1 MRKTKRIGDTRYVF
15 SSEGDLKVGD
25 EVFPIYYNGEWD
37 WVNITGFPDKP
48 HIVLD
53 EEVFFK
59 NNPSCK
65 RPVSWLRKETQ
76 TYTTYGYGDRNR
88 YFKIIESRKIEDIN
102 KQKVRN
108 AKLKLLLQK

>member
-48 HIVLD
+48 QYLTKKY
-53 EEVFFK
+53 F
-59 NNPSCK
+59 
-65 RPVSWLRKETQ
+65 LR
-76 TYTTYGYGDRNR
+76 
-88 YFKIIESRKIEDIN
+88 IIQVVKD
-102 KQKVRN
+102 Q
-108 AKLKLLLQK
+108 